1 MRIHALVVGSLLVA
15 CTGQTSAPGTP
26 ADAADGEDRPDAR
39 PPGPGQPDARPPAP
53 GEPDARVSE
62 AADARVSEAP
72 DFADEMVAPSSAWFS
87 RAAAGGVA
95 AIGTDAAGAGDG
107 KVARLRFAGMA
118 GQGPSDR
125 SSPAF
130 ASEIGTEQFFGPGEL
145 RARVRLGRC
154 ASNEDL
160 VNGIF
165 TYANDGSD
173 QNGNGLADNSE
184 IDIEILCGAPT
195 WILMTS
201 WVDYDTR
208 NGERFKRWS
217 RAVNVATGQIME
229 SPTDDAFGLE
239 VIGTDPALVFPGFP
253 AADAFYEMGF
263 SWSADAVRWFIV
275 IDGVE
280 HELWTLRERQYISTR
295 PVQLLFNL
303 WHPPTHWF
311 APGGPAAHPLQDS
324 TMEVDWV
331 KYWAA
336 D

>member
-1 MRIHALVVGSLLVA
+1 MRIRLLAVAATLAA
-15 CTGQTSAPGTP
+15 CTGQTSAPGTDV
-26 ADAADGEDRPDAR
+26 DAAQGDDAVDARAGDPDAR
-39 PPGPGQPDARPPAP
+39 PPGPGEPDAQPPAPADARPPDP
-53 GEPDARVSE
+53 R
-62 AADARVSEAP
+62 AP
-72 DFADEMVAPSSAWFS
+72 DFADEMVAPSSAWHS

-95 AIGTDAAGAGDG
+95 AIGSDAAGAGDG
-107 KVARLRFAGMA
+107 KVARLLFAGLP
-118 GQGPSDR
+118 GQAPTDR

-130 ASEIGTEQFFGPGEL
+130 ASEIATNAYFGPGEL
-145 RARVRLGRC
+145 RTRVRLGRC
-154 ASNEDL
+154 SGNEDM

-184 IDIEILCGAPT
+184 IDIEILCDAPT

-217 RAVNVATGQIME
+217 RAIDVSTGQIME

-239 VIGTDPALVFPGFP
+239 VIGSDPALVFPGFP

-280 HELWTLRERQYISTR
+280 RELWTLRDRRYIPTR

-311 APGGPAAHPLQDS
+311 APGGAAAHPLADS
-324 TMEVDWV
+324 GMEVDWV